1 MSLEITASARR
12 DLDCLHDYVARAA
25 GVDVARRFVRS
36 LGHHLSRLAN
46 SGAPGT
52 NQDTLRPGLRLVM
65 HGPYKLFFEQT
76 NEALRLLRV
85 IHGARNVSPDE
96 LEGAAG

>member
-1 MSLEITASARR
+1 MW
-12 DLDCLHDYVARAA
+12 HDALSVPLATTSRAWPIPA
-25 GVDVARRFVRS
+25 
-36 LGHHLSRLAN
+36 LPEPIMTLC
-46 SGAPGT
+46 APAFA
-52 NQDTLRPGLRLVM
+52 LVM